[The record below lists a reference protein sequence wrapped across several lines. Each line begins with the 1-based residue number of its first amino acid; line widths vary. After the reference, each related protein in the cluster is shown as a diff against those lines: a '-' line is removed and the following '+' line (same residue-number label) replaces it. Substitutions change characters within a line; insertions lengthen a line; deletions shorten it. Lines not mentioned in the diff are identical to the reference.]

1 MRFSNFLIRLIG
13 ASEPNCPHESDVLAY
28 SENRLSTIRRA
39 QLERHFAGCS
49 DCLQAL
55 SFVGRSAAEA
65 RIPIS
70 EEAVSLQ
77 TNKILAYIEN
87 NHAPRVQPAQRA
99 TSGSGFRFSY
109 PKLAT
114 AGMVMSAIAIV
125 GIFVMIGG
133 QSPAEAGMEALRLAL
148 KNERNIPTRISGG
161 FSHSRYVG
169 PVRGGIRNTDDL
181 HFERAEGKVKSKA
194 LEPNE
199 IEARAVMAR
208 IHLARGNREDAKR
221 ALEILDQLR
230 TLGDETPET
239 LNDRGVALH
248 QLNRYQDAIE
258 AFDAALAKSPTY
270 DEALFNKALAE
281 QNVRRYDDAK
291 RDWQQFINQSSDE
304 NWKAEART
312 HLESLNT
319 PTDRI

>member
-1 MRFSNFLIRLIG
+1 MRFSDVLIRLIG

-28 SENRLSTIRRA
+28 SQNRLSAIRRA
-39 QLERHFAGCS
+39 QLEQHFAGCG
-49 DCLQAL
+49 DCLQVL

-65 RIPIS
+65 PIPVS

-87 NHAPRVQPAQRA
+87 NQAPRARGAERA
-99 TSGSGFRFSY
+99 RSAGGFRFSY

-114 AGMVMSAIAIV
+114 AAMAMSLIAIT

-133 QSPAEAGMEALRLAL
+133 PSAADDGMDALRLAL
-148 KNERNIPTRISGG
+148 KDERYTQARISGG
-161 FSHSRYVG
+161 FTHSRYVG
-169 PVRGGIRNTDDL
+169 TVRGGIRNTDDL

-194 LEPNE
+194 LEPDE
-199 IEARAVMAR
+199 TEARAVMAR
-208 IHLARGNREDAKR
+208 VHLARGNRDDAKR

-230 TLGDETPET
+230 TLGVETHES

-248 QLNRYQDAIE
+248 QLNRYQEAIE

-281 QNVRRYDDAK
+281 QYDRRYEDAK

-312 HLESLNT
+312 HLNT
-319 PTDRI
+319 LSSSTDRR